1 MSASPTPTVTSETIS
16 PRSQRFRA
24 SVHNIPTPGTEVHRP
39 KRYEPIVLNIYIVGS
54 IALLMI
60 CLGIA
65 LEVALRLSNKNS
77 GTYVYYFPTKNLIS
91 FVSTEFLASFV
102 PTLMVVPLAYFW
114 AVADWMLRWY
124 QPYVTLSEGNA
135 PAARSILLDY
145 IALNR
150 LTTLYH
156 SLKHRHWLIN
166 ISTLTALS
174 VVFMQ
179 PLAGSL
185 FQIRQVPHTK
195 AATVTSM
202 RGIGL
207 SPTINQLTSFLAS
220 AGYAEAAVYNNL
232 QDPPFVH
239 GGWSAAPFSAPA
251 GSVLN
256 GTLAVNTTAI
266 QTHVNCIKP
275 TSFTTTNLTS
285 SDFVLSAIFSPS
297 CNGSVSLNPSDGTDQ
312 FSVTAAS
319 TCTSSY
325 QDQNFQ
331 PVFFWYYHLSDNGDA
346 LGTAVFCQ
354 PSIAISVVTTTMNL
368 NDGSMGDCTIV
379 EPFNDTNNV
388 TGNPLNGEA
397 YNGLIFDASNNS
409 YVTARAL
416 AINSGIPGAIYSFAS
431 QQPDGPDSVFND
443 PYGFV
448 NATKNIYT
456 QYLSLAAQTIYF
468 LPDNTTISAQLT
480 SNVPRLFIEAL
491 PAYFLSLLFICV
503 GIISLIIHILHK
515 RSRRNL
521 WLTSPPGSIAAIVSL
536 TSRSGF
542 GDLLLPYD
550 DVSRM
555 KSNLA
560 GLTFRLDKRTGA
572 IVAEEDFDVVSTSDN
587 IALLSGKEGYGVG
600 VGLTDLSLSR
610 TSSKDKIEF

>member
-1 MSASPTPTVTSETIS
+1 MNTIS
-16 PRSQRFRA
+16 PRSQRFRD

-39 KRYEPIVLNIYIVGS
+39 RRYEPIVLNIYIVGS

-65 LEVALRLSNKNS
+65 LEIALHISDICNGFSVPEKNVI
-77 GTYVYYFPTKNLIS
+77 T
-91 FVSTEFLASFV
+91 FVSTSFLTSFV
-102 PTLMVVPLAYFW
+102 PTLLVVPLAYFW

-124 QPYVTLSEGNA
+124 QPYVTLSEGKA

-145 IALNR
+145 VSTSR
-150 LTTLYH
+150 LTTLYY

-166 ISTLTALS
+166 VSTLTAFLS
-174 VVFMQ
+174 N
-179 PLAGSL
+179 SL
-185 FQIRQVPHTK
+185 
-195 AATVTSM
+195 
-202 RGIGL
+202 
-207 SPTINQLTSFLAS
+207 
-220 AGYAEAAVYNNL
+220 VYSNL
-232 QDPPFVH
+232 QDPPFVN
-239 GGWSAAPFSAPA
+239 GGWSAAPFTAPA
-251 GSVLN
+251 GSILN
-256 GTLAVNTTAI
+256 GTLAVNTTAV
-266 QTHVNCIKP
+266 QTHVNCINP

-285 SDFVLSAIFSPS
+285 SDFVLSATFSTT
-297 CNGSVSLNPSDGTDQ
+297 CNASLSLNPNDGPDQ

-319 TCTSSY
+319 TCAPSY

-331 PVFFWYYHLSDNGDA
+331 PVIFWYYHLSDNGDA

-354 PSIAISVVTTTMNL
+354 PSIAIFIVTTSMDL

-379 EPFNDTNNV
+379 EPFEYTNNV
-388 TGNPLNGEA
+388 TGNPLNGQA
-397 YNGLIFDASNNS
+397 FNGVMFDASNNS
-409 YVTARAL
+409 YITARIL

-431 QQPDGPDSVFND
+431 QQPDGPQSVFDD

-448 NATKNIYT
+448 NATKKVYT
-456 QYLSLAAQTIYF
+456 QYLSIAAQTIYF

-480 SNVPRLFIEAL
+480 SDIPRLFVETL
-491 PAYFLSLLFICV
+491 PAHLLSVLFICI
-503 GIISLIIHILHK
+503 GISSLIVHILHK

-555 KSNLA
+555 KSNLT

-572 IVAEEDFDVVSTSDN
+572 IVAEEDFGVVNTSDN
-587 IALLSGKEGYGVG
+587 TALLGGKRGYGVMVG
-600 VGLTDLSLSR
+600 VDNLTPLSR
-610 TSSKDKIEF
+610 ASFKEKLEPESP

>member
-1 MSASPTPTVTSETIS
+1 MSGSPTPTVTSETIS
-16 PRSQRFRA
+16 PRSQRFRD

-65 LEVALRLSNKNS
+65 LEIALRLSSRNNGFS
-77 GTYVYYFPTKNLIS
+77 VPENNVFTFIS
-91 FVSTEFLASFV
+91 AAMLTSFV

-145 IALNR
+145 LIIYQPPNHLISFPQTSALVNQ
-150 LTTLYH
+150 Y
-156 SLKHRHWLIN
+156 IN
-166 ISTLTALS
+166 
-174 VVFMQ
+174 
-179 PLAGSL
+179 
-185 FQIRQVPHTK
+185 PHCSFCCLH
-195 AATVTSM
+195 ATVSRIPISDTTGTPHKS
-202 RGIGL
+202 IGL

-251 GSVLN
+251 GTILN

-285 SDFVLSAIFSPS
+285 SDFVLSAIFSSS
-297 CNGSVSLNPSDGTDQ
+297 CNGSLSLNPSNGTDQ

-319 TCTSSY
+319 TCATSN

-331 PVFFWYYHLSDNGDA
+331 PVIFWYYHLSDNGDA

-354 PSIAISVVTTTMNL
+354 PSIAISIVTTTMDL

-379 EPFNDTNNV
+379 EPFDDANNV
-388 TGNPLNGEA
+388 TGDPLNGEV

-409 YVTARAL
+409 YIAARAL

-431 QQPDGPDSVFND
+431 QQPDGPESVFDD

-448 NATKNIYT
+448 NATKDIYT

-491 PAYFLSLLFICV
+491 PAYLLSLLFISV
-503 GIISLIIHILHK
+503 GIISIIIHILHK

-555 KSNLA
+555 RNNLT

-572 IVAEEDFDVVSTSDN
+572 IVAEEDFGVVNTSDN
-587 IALLSGKEGYGVG
+587 IALLSGKGGYGVG
-600 VGLTDLSLSR
+600 LGVTEISLSR
-610 TSSKDKIEF
+610 TSSKDKIEC

>member
-1 MSASPTPTVTSETIS
+1 MSGSVTPTSDTIS
-16 PRSQRFRA
+16 PRSQRFRD

-39 KRYEPIVLNIYIVGS
+39 RRYEPIVLNIYIVGS

-65 LEVALRLSNKNS
+65 LEIALHISDICNGFSVPEKNVI
-77 GTYVYYFPTKNLIS
+77 T
-91 FVSTEFLASFV
+91 FVSTSFLTSFV
-102 PTLMVVPLAYFW
+102 PTLLVVPLAYFW

-124 QPYVTLSEGNA
+124 QPYVTLSEGKA

-145 IALNR
+145 
-150 LTTLYH
+150 
-156 SLKHRHWLIN
+156 HRHWLIN
-166 ISTLTALS
+166 VSTLTAFS
-174 VVFMQ
+174 VIFMQ

-185 FQIRQVPHTK
+185 FQVPQVPYTS
-195 AATVTSM
+195 AASATSM
-202 RGIGL
+202 RSIGL

-220 AGYAEAAVYNNL
+220 AGA
-232 QDPPFVH
+232 PP
-239 GGWSAAPFSAPA
+239 
-251 GSVLN
+251 GSILN
-256 GTLAVNTTAI
+256 GTLAVNTTAV
-266 QTHVNCIKP
+266 QTHVNCINP

-285 SDFVLSAIFSPS
+285 SDFVLSATFSTT
-297 CNGSVSLNPSDGTDQ
+297 CNASLSLNPNDGPDQ

-319 TCTSSY
+319 TCAPSY

-331 PVFFWYYHLSDNGDA
+331 PVIFWYYHLSDNGDA

-354 PSIAISVVTTTMNL
+354 PSIAIFIVTTSMDL

-379 EPFNDTNNV
+379 EPFEYTNNV
-388 TGNPLNGEA
+388 TGNPLNGQA
-397 YNGLIFDASNNS
+397 FNGVMFDASNNS
-409 YVTARAL
+409 YITARIL

-431 QQPDGPDSVFND
+431 QQPDWS
-443 PYGFV
+443 
-448 NATKNIYT
+448 
-456 QYLSLAAQTIYF
+456 TIH
-468 LPDNTTISAQLT
+468 NTTISAQLT
-480 SNVPRLFIEAL
+480 SDIPRLFVETL
-491 PAYFLSLLFICV
+491 PAHLLSVLFICI
-503 GIISLIIHILHK
+503 GISSLIVHILHK

-555 KSNLA
+555 KSNLT

-572 IVAEEDFDVVSTSDN
+572 IVAEEDFGVVNTSDN
-587 IALLSGKEGYGVG
+587 TALLGGKRGYSMTVG
-600 VGLTDLSLSR
+600 VDNLTPLSR
-610 TSSKDKIEF
+610 TSFKEKLEPESP

>member
-1 MSASPTPTVTSETIS
+1 MTGSATPTSDIIS
-16 PRSQRFRA
+16 PRSQRFRD
-24 SVHNIPTPGTEVHRP
+24 SVHDIPTPGAGVHRP

-60 CLGIA
+60 CLGIVLEIA
-65 LEVALRLSNKNS
+65 LHLSDGSNGFS
-77 GTYVYYFPTKNLIS
+77 VPEENLIT
-91 FVSTEFLASFV
+91 FVSTEFITSFV
-102 PTLMVVPLAYFW
+102 PTLLVVPLAFFW

-150 LTTLYH
+150 LTTLYY

-166 ISTLTALS
+166 VSTLTALS

-185 FQIRQVPHTK
+185 FQVRQVSYT
-195 AATVTSM
+195 AAVTATST
-202 RGIGL
+202 RSIGL
-207 SPTINQLTSFLAS
+207 SPTISQLTSFLAS
-220 AGYAEAAVYNNL
+220 AGYADAAVYNNL
-232 QDPPFVH
+232 QDPPFIH
-239 GGWSAAPFSAPA
+239 GAWSAAPFTAPP
-251 GSVLN
+251 GPILN
-256 GTLAVNTTAI
+256 GTLAVNATAV
-266 QTHVNCIKP
+266 QTHVNCINP

-285 SDFVLSAIFSPS
+285 SSVVLSAVFSPS
-297 CNGSVSLNPSDGTDQ
+297 CNATLSLNPNDGPDQ

-319 TCTSSY
+319 TCAPSD

-346 LGTAVFCQ
+346 LGTAIFCQ
-354 PSIAISVVTTTMNL
+354 PSIAIFVVTTTMDL
-368 NDGSMGDCTIV
+368 NDGSMGDCIIV
-379 EPFNDTNNV
+379 EPFEYTNNV
-388 TGNPLNGEA
+388 TGSPLNGEA
-397 YNGLIFDASNNS
+397 FNGVIFDASNNS
-409 YVTARAL
+409 YIIARAL
-416 AINSGIPGAIYSFAS
+416 AINSGIPGAIYRFAS
-431 QQPDGPDSVFND
+431 QQPDGPQSVFDD
-443 PYGFV
+443 PYGFL
-448 NATKNIYT
+448 NATNKIYT
-456 QYLSLAAQTIYF
+456 QHLSIAAQSIYF
-468 LPDNTTISAQLT
+468 LPENTTISAELT
-480 SNVPRLFIEAL
+480 SNIQRLFIETL
-491 PAYFLSLLFICV
+491 PAHLLSPLFICI
-503 GIISLIIHILHK
+503 GIASLIVHILHK

-555 KSNLA
+555 KSNLT

-572 IVAEEDFDVVSTSDN
+572 IVAEEDFGVVDVSDN
-587 IALLSGKEGYGVG
+587 TALLGHGAIVG
-600 VGLTDLSLSR
+600 VDSLSPLSR
-610 TSSKDKIEF
+610 TSFKDKVEPENP

>member
-1 MSASPTPTVTSETIS
+1 MSGSATPTSDTIS
-16 PRSQRFRA
+16 PRSQRFRD

-65 LEVALRLSNKNS
+65 LEIALHISDGSNGFSVPEKNVI
-77 GTYVYYFPTKNLIS
+77 T
-91 FVSTEFLASFV
+91 FVSTQFLTSFV
-102 PTLMVVPLAYFW
+102 PTLLVVPLAYFW

-174 VVFMQ
+174 AVFMQ

-185 FQIRQVPHTK
+185 FQVRQVPYAA
-195 AATVTSM
+195 AATATSM
-202 RGIGL
+202 RNVGL

-220 AGYAEAAVYNNL
+220 AGYVDAAVYNNL
-232 QDPPFVH
+232 QDPSFVH
-239 GGWSAAPFSAPA
+239 GGWSAAPFAAPA
-251 GSVLN
+251 GSILN

-275 TSFTTTNLTS
+275 TSFTTTTNLTNS
-285 SDFVLSAIFSPS
+285 NVVLSATFSPS
-297 CNGSVSLNPSDGTDQ
+297 CNATLSLDPNDGPDQ

-319 TCTSSY
+319 TCAPSY

-331 PVFFWYYHLSDNGDA
+331 PVLFWYYHLSDNGDA

-354 PSIAISVVTTTMNL
+354 PTIAIFVVATTMNL
-368 NDGSMGDCTIV
+368 NDGSMGACIIV
-379 EPFNDTNNV
+379 EPFENTNNV

-397 YNGLIFDASNNS
+397 FNGLMFDASNNT
-409 YVTARAL
+409 YLIARSL
-416 AINSGIPGAIYSFAS
+416 AINSGVPGAIYRFAS
-431 QQPDGPDSVFND
+431 QQPNGPQSVFDD

-448 NATKNIYT
+448 NTTKKIYT
-456 QYLSLAAQTIYF
+456 QYLSIAAQSIYF
-468 LPDNTTISAQLT
+468 LPNNETIPAQLT
-480 SNVPRLFIEAL
+480 SDLPRLFVESL
-491 PAYFLSLLFICV
+491 PAHLLSILFICI
-503 GIISLIIHILHK
+503 GIASLVVHVLHK

-521 WLTSPPGSIAAIVSL
+521 WLTSPPGSIATIVAL

-572 IVAEEDFDVVSTSDN
+572 IVAEEDFGVGNTSDN
-587 IALLSGKEGYGVG
+587 IALLGGKGDYDVKMGVNNF
-600 VGLTDLSLSR
+600 SPLSR
-610 TSSKDKIEF
+610 TSFKDKAEFESS

>member
-1 MSASPTPTVTSETIS
+1 MNGSATPTSDTIS
-16 PRSQRFRA
+16 PRSQRFRD

-54 IALLMI
+54 VALLMI

-65 LEVALRLSNKNS
+65 LEIALRLSDRSSGFSVPEKNVI
-77 GTYVYYFPTKNLIS
+77 T
-91 FVSTEFLASFV
+91 FVSTQFLTSFI
-102 PTLMVVPLAYFW
+102 PTLLVVPLAYFW

-150 LTTLYH
+150 LTTLYY

-166 ISTLTALS
+166 VSTLTALS

-185 FQIRQVPHTK
+185 FQVRQVSYTA
-195 AATVTSM
+195 AATATNM
-202 RGIGL
+202 RSIGL
-207 SPTINQLTSFLAS
+207 SPTINQLTAFLAS
-220 AGYAEAAVYNNL
+220 AGYADAAVYNNL
-232 QDPPFVH
+232 RDPPFVH
-239 GGWSAAPFSAPA
+239 GVWSASPFTAPA
-251 GSVLN
+251 GSILN

-285 SDFVLSAIFSPS
+285 SDFVLSATFSPS
-297 CNGSVSLNPSDGTDQ
+297 CNASLGLNPNDGPDQ
-312 FSVTAAS
+312 FSVAAAS
-319 TCTSSY
+319 TCAPSY

-331 PVFFWYYHLSDNGDA
+331 PVIFWYYHLSDNGDA

-354 PSIAISVVTTTMNL
+354 PSIAVFVVTTTMDL

-379 EPFNDTNNV
+379 EPFEYTNNV

-397 YNGLIFDASNNS
+397 FNGVMFDASNNS
-409 YVTARAL
+409 YIIARAL
-416 AINSGIPGAIYSFAS
+416 AINSGIPGAIYRFAS
-431 QQPDGPDSVFND
+431 QQPDGPQSVFDD

-456 QYLSLAAQTIYF
+456 QHLSIAAQTIYF
-468 LPDNTTISAQLT
+468 LPDNKTISAQLT
-480 SNVPRLFIEAL
+480 SDISRLFIETL
-491 PAYFLSLLFICV
+491 PAHLLSLLFICI
-503 GIISLIIHILHK
+503 GITSLIIHILHK

-550 DVSRM
+550 NVSRM
-555 KSNLA
+555 KSNLT

-572 IVAEEDFDVVSTSDN
+572 IVAEEDFDVVNASDKS
-587 IALLSGKEGYGVG
+587 ALLGGKGGYGVTVG
-600 VGLTDLSLSR
+600 VESLSPLSS
-610 TSSKDKIEF
+610 TSFKDKVEPESP

>member
-1 MSASPTPTVTSETIS
+1 MSGSATPTSDTIS
-16 PRSQRFRA
+16 PRSQRFQD

-39 KRYEPIVLNIYIVGS
+39 KRYEPIVLNIYIVGG

-65 LEVALRLSNKNS
+65 LEIALRLSDRSNGFSVPAKNVI
-77 GTYVYYFPTKNLIS
+77 T
-91 FVSTEFLASFV
+91 FVSTQFLTSFV
-102 PTLMVVPLAYFW
+102 PTLLVVPLAYFW

-166 ISTLTALS
+166 VSTLTALS

-185 FQIRQVPHTK
+185 FQLRQVSYTS
-195 AATVTSM
+195 ATTATSM
-202 RGIGL
+202 RSVGL
-207 SPTINQLTSFLAS
+207 SPVIDQLTSFLAS
-220 AGYAEAAVYNNL
+220 AGYVDAAVYNNL

-239 GGWSAAPFSAPA
+239 GVWSAAPFTAPP
-251 GSVLN
+251 GSILN

-266 QTHVNCIKP
+266 QTHVNCIQP
-275 TSFTTTNLTS
+275 TSFTTTNLS
-285 SDFVLSAIFSPS
+285 SSSFVLEATFSATS
-297 CNGSVSLNPSDGTDQ
+297 
-312 FSVTAAS
+312 AS
-319 TCTSSY
+319 TCAPSY

-346 LGTAVFCQ
+346 QGTAVFCQ
-354 PSIAISVVTTTMNL
+354 PSIAIFIVSTTMDL
-368 NDGSMGDCTIV
+368 NDGSMGNCIIV
-379 EPFNDTNNV
+379 EPFEYTNNV
-388 TGNPLNGEA
+388 TGSPLNGEA
-397 YNGLIFDASNNS
+397 FNGVMFDANTNP
-409 YVTARAL
+409 YITARAL
-416 AINSGIPGAIYSFAS
+416 AINSGVPGAIYRSAS
-431 QQPDGPDSVFND
+431 QQPDGPQSVFDD
-443 PYGFV
+443 PYGFL
-448 NATKNIYT
+448 NATTKIYT
-456 QYLSLAAQTIYF
+456 QHLSVAAQTIYF
-468 LPDNTTISAQLT
+468 LPDNETISAQLT
-480 SNVPRLFIEAL
+480 SDISRLFIETL
-491 PAYFLSLLFICV
+491 PAHLLSVLFICI
-503 GIISLIIHILHK
+503 GIASLIVHILHK

-550 DVSRM
+550 NVSRM

-572 IVAEEDFDVVSTSDN
+572 IVAEEDFGVSNIGNTSDN
-587 IALLSGKEGYGVG
+587 TALLGSKRGYSVTLGVD
-600 VGLTDLSLSR
+600 DLSPLSR
-610 TSSKDKIEF
+610 TSFKEKVEPESP

>member
-1 MSASPTPTVTSETIS
+1 MSDPATPTSDTIS
-16 PRSQRFRA
+16 PRSQRFRD

-39 KRYEPIVLNIYIVGS
+39 ARYEHSVLSIYFVGS

-60 CLGIA
+60 CLGIVV
-65 LEVALRLSNKNS
+65 EVALRLSNKNS
-77 GTYVYYFPTKNLIS
+77 GFPVSKKNLIS

-102 PTLMVVPLAYFW
+102 PTFMVVPLAYFW
-114 AVADWMLRWY
+114 GLADWVLRWY
-124 QPYVTLSEGNA
+124 QPYITLSKGNA

-145 IALNR
+145 IALNHIS
-150 LTTLYH
+150 TLYH

-166 ISTLTALS
+166 VSTLTALS
-174 VVFMQ
+174 VALTQ

-185 FQIRQVPHTK
+185 LQVRQVPYTK

-202 RGIGL
+202 RSIGL

-220 AGYAEAAVYNNL
+220 AGYADAAVYNNL

-239 GGWSAAPFSAPA
+239 GGWSAAPFTAPA

-331 PVFFWYYHLSDNGDA
+331 PVFFWYYHLSDNGDT

-354 PSIAISVVTTTMNL
+354 PSIAIFVVTTTMNL

-379 EPFNDTNNV
+379 EPFDYANNV
-388 TGNPLNGEA
+388 TGNPLNGESF
-397 YNGLIFDASNNS
+397 NGVIFDASNNS
-409 YVTARAL
+409 YIIARAL
-416 AINSGIPGAIYSFAS
+416 AINSGIPGAIYRFAE
-431 QQPDGPDSVFND
+431 QQPNGPESVFGD

-456 QYLSLAAQTIYF
+456 QYLSIAAQTIYF
-468 LPDNTTISAQLT
+468 LPDNTTIPAQLT
-480 SNVPRLFIEAL
+480 SDIQRWFVEAL
-491 PAYFLSLLFICV
+491 PAHLLSLLFICV
-503 GIISLIIHILHK
+503 GITSLIVHILHR
-515 RSRRNL
+515 RSRKNL

-572 IVAEEDFDVVSTSDN
+572 IVAEEDSGMVNTSDN
-587 IALLSGKEGYGVG
+587 TALLGGKGEHGVG
-600 VGLTDLSLSR
+600 GR
-610 TSSKDKIEF
+610 E

>member
-1 MSASPTPTVTSETIS
+1 MSDPATPTSDTIS
-16 PRSQRFRA
+16 PRSQRFRD
-24 SVHNIPTPGTEVHRP
+24 SVHNIPTPGTEVYRP
-39 KRYEPIVLNIYIVGS
+39 TRYEPTFLKIYIVGG

-60 CLGIA
+60 CLGITV
-65 LEVALRLSNKNS
+65 EIVLRLSNKNS
-77 GTYVYYFPTKNLIS
+77 GFSLSQKNLIS
-91 FVSTEFLASFV
+91 FVSAEFLASFV
-102 PTLMVVPLAYFW
+102 PTLLVVPLAYFW
-114 AVADWMLRWY
+114 VVVDWILRWY
-124 QPYVTLSEGNA
+124 QPYITLSEGNA

-145 IALNR
+145 IALNHMS
-150 LTTLYH
+150 TLYY

-166 ISTLTALS
+166 VSTLTALS
-174 VVFMQ
+174 VALMQ

-185 FQIRQVPHTK
+185 FQVRQVPYTK

-202 RGIGL
+202 RSIGL

-220 AGYAEAAVYNNL
+220 AGYADAAVYNNL

-239 GGWSAAPFSAPA
+239 GGWSAAPFTAPA
-251 GSVLN
+251 GTILN

-275 TSFTTTNLTS
+275 TSFITTNLTS

-297 CNGSVSLNPSDGTDQ
+297 CNGTVSLNPSDGTDQ

-331 PVFFWYYHLSDNGDA
+331 PVIFWYYHLSDNGDA

-354 PSIAISVVTTTMNL
+354 PSIAVFVVTTTMDL
-368 NDGSMGDCTIV
+368 NDGSMGECIIV
-379 EPFNDTNNV
+379 EPFDYTNNV

-397 YNGLIFDASNNS
+397 FNGVIFDASNNS
-409 YVTARAL
+409 YIIARAL
-416 AINSGIPGAIYSFAS
+416 AINSGLPGAIYRFAE
-431 QQPDGPDSVFND
+431 QQQNGPESVFDD

-456 QYLSLAAQTIYF
+456 QYLSIAAQTIYF

-480 SNVPRLFIEAL
+480 SDIRRLFVEAL
-491 PAYFLSLLFICV
+491 PAHLLSLLFICV
-503 GIISLIIHILHK
+503 GITSLIVHILHR
-515 RSRRNL
+515 RSRKNL

-550 DVSRM
+550 DVPRM

-572 IVAEEDFDVVSTSDN
+572 IVAEEDSGMVNTSDN
-587 IALLSGKEGYGVG
+587 TALLGGKGEYGAGVG
-600 VGLTDLSLSR
+600 VNNLSPLSR
-610 TSSKDKIEF
+610 TSFKDNIEPEGP

>member
-1 MSASPTPTVTSETIS
+1 MSGSATPTSDTIS
-16 PRSQRFRA
+16 PRSQRFRD

-65 LEVALRLSNKNS
+65 LEIALHISDRSNGFSVPEKNII
-77 GTYVYYFPTKNLIS
+77 T
-91 FVSTEFLASFV
+91 FVSTQFLTSFV
-102 PTLMVVPLAYFW
+102 PTLLVVPLAYFW

-124 QPYVTLSEGNA
+124 QPYVTLSEGKA

-145 IALNR
+145 
-150 LTTLYH
+150 
-156 SLKHRHWLIN
+156 HRHWLIN
-166 ISTLTALS
+166 ISTLTAFS
-174 VVFMQ
+174 VIFMQ

-185 FQIRQVPHTK
+185 FQVQQVSYTT
-195 AATVTSM
+195 AATATSV
-202 RGIGL
+202 RSIGL
-207 SPTINQLTSFLAS
+207 SPTINQLTSFLAA
-220 AGYAEAAVYNNL
+220 AGVKLLVYSNL

-239 GGWSAAPFSAPA
+239 GAWSAAPFTYYNHSNMCALQAPA
-251 GSVLN
+251 GSILN
-256 GTLAVNTTAI
+256 GTLAVNTTAV

-285 SDFVLSAIFSPS
+285 SDFVLSATFSPT
-297 CNGSVSLNPSDGTDQ
+297 CNASLSLNPNDGPDQ

-319 TCTSSY
+319 TCAPSY
-325 QDQNFQ
+325 QDLNFQ

-354 PSIAISVVTTTMNL
+354 PSIAIFVVTTSMDL
-368 NDGSMGDCTIV
+368 NDGSMGNCTIV
-379 EPFNDTNNV
+379 EPFEYTNNV
-388 TGNPLNGEA
+388 TGSPLNGEA
-397 YNGLIFDASNNS
+397 FNGVMFDASNNS
-409 YVTARAL
+409 YIIARTL
-416 AINSGIPGAIYSFAS
+416 AINSGVPGAIYHFAS
-431 QQPDGPDSVFND
+431 QQPDGPQSVFDD

-448 NATKNIYT
+448 NATEKIYT
-456 QYLSLAAQTIYF
+456 QYLSIAAQTIYF

-480 SNVPRLFIEAL
+480 SDIQGCSTL
-491 PAYFLSLLFICV
+491 PAQLLSMLFICI
-503 GIISLIIHILHK
+503 GITSLIVHVLHK

-572 IVAEEDFDVVSTSDN
+572 IVAEEDFGVVNTSDN
-587 IALLSGKEGYGVG
+587 TALLGSKGEYNVMVG
-600 VGLTDLSLSR
+600 VDNLSPLSR
-610 TSSKDKIEF
+610 TSFKDKLEPESP

>member
-1 MSASPTPTVTSETIS
+1 MSGSATPTSDTVS
-16 PRSQRFRA
+16 PRSQRFRD

-54 IALLMI
+54 IGLLMI
-60 CLGIA
+60 CLGIVLEIA
-65 LEVALRLSNKNS
+65 LHISDRSNGFSVPEKNVI
-77 GTYVYYFPTKNLIS
+77 T
-91 FVSTEFLASFV
+91 FVSTQFLTSFV
-102 PTLMVVPLAYFW
+102 PTLLVVPLAYFW

-150 LTTLYH
+150 LTTLYY

-166 ISTLTALS
+166 VSTLTALS
-174 VVFMQ
+174 AVFMQ

-185 FQIRQVPHTK
+185 FQVRQVPYAA
-195 AATVTSM
+195 AATATSM
-202 RGIGL
+202 RNVGL
-207 SPTINQLTSFLAS
+207 STTINQLTSFLAS
-220 AGYAEAAVYNNL
+220 AGYVDAAVYNNL
-232 QDPPFVH
+232 QDPSFVH
-239 GGWSAAPFSAPA
+239 GGWSAAPFAPPA
-251 GSVLN
+251 GSILN

-266 QTHVNCIKP
+266 QTHVNCTKP

-285 SDFVLSAIFSPS
+285 SNVALSATFSPS
-297 CNGSVSLNPSDGTDQ
+297 CNASLSLDPNDGPDQ

-319 TCTSSY
+319 TCAPSY

-331 PVFFWYYHLSDNGDA
+331 PVVFWYYHLSDNGDA

-354 PSIAISVVTTTMNL
+354 PSIAIFVVATTMNL
-368 NDGSMGDCTIV
+368 NDGSMGACIIV
-379 EPFNDTNNV
+379 EPFENTNNV

-397 YNGLIFDASNNS
+397 FNGVMFDASNNT
-409 YVTARAL
+409 YLIARSL
-416 AINSGIPGAIYSFAS
+416 AINSGIPGAIYRFAS
-431 QQPDGPDSVFND
+431 QQPNGPQSVFDD

-448 NATKNIYT
+448 NATKKIYT
-456 QYLSLAAQTIYF
+456 QYLSIAAQTIYF
-468 LPDNTTISAQLT
+468 LPNNETIPAQLT
-480 SNVPRLFIEAL
+480 SDLPRLFVESL
-491 PAYFLSLLFICV
+491 PAHLLSILFICI
-503 GIISLIIHILHK
+503 GIASLIVHVLHK

-521 WLTSPPGSIAAIVSL
+521 WLTSPPGSIATIVAL

-572 IVAEEDFDVVSTSDN
+572 IVAEEDFGVGNTSDN
-587 IALLSGKEGYGVG
+587 AALLGGKGDYDMKMGANNF
-600 VGLTDLSLSR
+600 SPLSR
-610 TSSKDKIEF
+610 TSFKDQAEFESS

>member
-1 MSASPTPTVTSETIS
+1 MSGSATPTSDTIS
-16 PRSQRFRA
+16 PRSQRFRD

-65 LEVALRLSNKNS
+65 LEIALHISDRSNGFSVPERNAI
-77 GTYVYYFPTKNLIS
+77 T
-91 FVSTEFLASFV
+91 FVSTHFLTSFV
-102 PTLMVVPLAYFW
+102 PTLLVVPLAYFW
-114 AVADWMLRWY
+114 AVTDWMLRWY
-124 QPYVTLSEGNA
+124 QPYVTLSEGKA
-135 PAARSILLDY
+135 PASRSILLDY

-150 LTTLYH
+150 LTTLYY

-166 ISTLTALS
+166 VSTLTALS
-174 VVFMQ
+174 VIFMQ

-185 FQIRQVPHTK
+185 FQVPQVPVTT
-195 AATVTSM
+195 AATATSM
-202 RGIGL
+202 RSIGL

-220 AGYAEAAVYNNL
+220 AGYADAAVYSNL
-232 QDPPFVH
+232 QDPPFVN
-239 GGWSAAPFSAPA
+239 GGWSAAPFTAPP
-251 GSVLN
+251 GSILN
-256 GTLAVNTTAI
+256 GTLAVNTTAV
-266 QTHVNCIKP
+266 QTHVNCINP

-285 SDFVLSAIFSPS
+285 SDFVLSATFSAT
-297 CNGSVSLNPSDGTDQ
+297 CNASLGLNPNDGSDQ
-312 FSVTAAS
+312 FSVTPAS
-319 TCTSSY
+319 TCAPSY

-331 PVFFWYYHLSDNGDA
+331 PVIFWYYHLTDNGDA

-354 PSIAISVVTTTMNL
+354 PSIAIFVVTTTMDL

-379 EPFNDTNNV
+379 EPFEYTNNV

-397 YNGLIFDASNNS
+397 FNGVIFDASNNS
-409 YVTARAL
+409 YIIARAL
-416 AINSGIPGAIYSFAS
+416 AINSGIPGAVYYFAS
-431 QQPDGPDSVFND
+431 QQPDGPQSVFDD

-448 NATKNIYT
+448 NATKKVYT
-456 QYLSLAAQTIYF
+456 QYLSIAAQTIYF

-480 SNVPRLFIEAL
+480 SDIPRLFVETL
-491 PAYFLSLLFICV
+491 PAHLLSMLFICV
-503 GIISLIIHILHK
+503 GISSVIVHILHK

-555 KSNLA
+555 KSNLT

-572 IVAEEDFDVVSTSDN
+572 IVAEEDFGIVNNCDN
-587 IALLSGKEGYGVG
+587 TALLGGKRGYGVMVG
-600 VGLTDLSLSR
+600 VDNLTPLSR
-610 TSSKDKIEF
+610 TSFKDKLEPESP

>member
-1 MSASPTPTVTSETIS
+1 MNGSATPTSDTIS
-16 PRSQRFRA
+16 PRSQRFRD

-54 IALLMI
+54 VALLMI

-65 LEVALRLSNKNS
+65 LEIALRLSDRSSGFSVPEKNVI
-77 GTYVYYFPTKNLIS
+77 T
-91 FVSTEFLASFV
+91 FVSTQFLTSFI
-102 PTLMVVPLAYFW
+102 PTLLVVPLAYFW

-150 LTTLYH
+150 LTTLYY

-166 ISTLTALS
+166 VSTLTALS

-185 FQIRQVPHTK
+185 FQVRQVSYTA
-195 AATVTSM
+195 AATATNM
-202 RGIGL
+202 RSIGL
-207 SPTINQLTSFLAS
+207 SPTINQLTAFLAS
-220 AGYAEAAVYNNL
+220 AGYADAAVYNNL

-239 GGWSAAPFSAPA
+239 GVWSASPFTAPA
-251 GSVLN
+251 GSILN

-285 SDFVLSAIFSPS
+285 SDFVLSATFSPS
-297 CNGSVSLNPSDGTDQ
+297 CNASLGLNPNDGPDQ
-312 FSVTAAS
+312 FSVAAAS
-319 TCTSSY
+319 TCAPSY

-331 PVFFWYYHLSDNGDA
+331 PVIFWYYHLSDNGDA

-354 PSIAISVVTTTMNL
+354 PSIAVFVVTTTMDL

-379 EPFNDTNNV
+379 EPFEYTNNV

-397 YNGLIFDASNNS
+397 FNGVMFDASNNS
-409 YVTARAL
+409 YIIARAL
-416 AINSGIPGAIYSFAS
+416 AINSGIPGAIYRFAS
-431 QQPDGPDSVFND
+431 QQPDGPQSVFDD

-456 QYLSLAAQTIYF
+456 QHLSIAAQTIYF
-468 LPDNTTISAQLT
+468 LPDNKTISAQLT
-480 SNVPRLFIEAL
+480 SDISRLFIETL
-491 PAYFLSLLFICV
+491 PAHLLSLLFICI
-503 GIISLIIHILHK
+503 GITSLIIHILHK

-550 DVSRM
+550 NVSRM
-555 KSNLA
+555 KSNLT

-572 IVAEEDFDVVSTSDN
+572 IVAEEDFDVVNASDKS
-587 IALLSGKEGYGVG
+587 ALLGGKGGYGVTVG
-600 VGLTDLSLSR
+600 VESLSPLSS
-610 TSSKDKIEF
+610 TSFKDKVEPESP

>member
-1 MSASPTPTVTSETIS
+1 
-16 PRSQRFRA
+16 
-24 SVHNIPTPGTEVHRP
+24 
-39 KRYEPIVLNIYIVGS
+39 
-54 IALLMI
+54 MI

-65 LEVALRLSNKNS
+65 VEIALHISNTYNGFSVPEKN
-77 GTYVYYFPTKNLIS
+77 VIPL
-91 FVSTEFLASFV
+91 VSTQFLTSFV
-102 PTLMVVPLAYFW
+102 PTLLVVPLAYFW

-124 QPYVTLSEGNA
+124 QPYVTLSEGKA

-150 LTTLYH
+150 LTTLYY

-166 ISTLTALS
+166 VSTLTAFS
-174 VVFMQ
+174 VLFMQ

-185 FQIRQVPHTK
+185 FQVGQASYTT
-195 AATVTSM
+195 AATAISL
-202 RGIGL
+202 RSIGL
-207 SPTINQLTSFLAS
+207 SPIISQLTSFLAS
-220 AGYAEAAVYNNL
+220 AGYADAAVYSNL
-232 QDPPFVH
+232 QDPPFVN
-239 GGWSAAPFSAPA
+239 GAWSAAPFTAPP
-251 GSVLN
+251 GFILN
-256 GTLAVNTTAI
+256 GTLAVNTTAV

-285 SDFVLSAIFSPS
+285 SDFVSSATFSPS
-297 CNGSVSLNPSDGTDQ
+297 CNASLSLSRNDGSDQ

-319 TCTSSY
+319 TCAPSY

-331 PVFFWYYHLSDNGDA
+331 PVIFWYYHLSDNGDA

-354 PSIAISVVTTTMNL
+354 PSIAIFVVTTTMDL
-368 NDGSMGDCTIV
+368 NDGSMGDCTIL
-379 EPFNDTNNV
+379 EPFEYTNNV

-397 YNGLIFDASNNS
+397 FNGVVFDASNSS
-409 YVTARAL
+409 YIIARAL

-431 QQPDGPDSVFND
+431 QQPDGPQSVFDD

-456 QYLSLAAQTIYF
+456 QYLSIAAQTIYF

-480 SNVPRLFIEAL
+480 SNVPRLFVEPL
-491 PAYFLSLLFICV
+491 PAHLLSALFICV
-503 GIISLIIHILHK
+503 GITSLIVHILHK

-560 GLTFRLDKRTGA
+560 GLKFRLDKRTGA
-572 IVAEEDFDVVSTSDN
+572 IVAEEDFGVVDSSDN
-587 IALLSGKEGYGVG
+587 MALLGRKGGYGVTVG
-600 VGLTDLSLSR
+600 VDSFSPLSR
-610 TSSKDKIEF
+610 TSFKDKIEPDSP